1 MIRLTRRYRFSASHR
16 LHLENLSE
24 AANQELYG
32 KCNNPYGHGH
42 DYLLEVTVR
51 GPLDAATGQVV
62 NIAALDSLVQN
73 QVIDDFEH
81 KNLNI
86 DVVDFERAVPTSENI
101 IRVIEQRLRVRWRQA
116 LGAEWPVLDGVRLRE
131 TRNNSFELKS

>member
-16 LHLENLSE
+16 LHLENLSD
-24 AANQELYG
+24 ASNQELYG

-51 GPLDAATGQVV
+51 GPLDTDTGQVV
-62 NIAALDSLVQN
+62 NIAALDSLVRK
-73 QVIDDFEH
+73 QVIEDFEH
-81 KNLNI
+81 KNLNM
-86 DVVDFERAVPTSENI
+86 DVPEFQKTVPTSENI
-101 IRVIEQRLRVRWRQA
+101 LSAIEGRLQEQWRVT

-131 TRNNSFELKS
+131 TRNNLFELKS